1 MSAASRPECTVV
13 IPVYNSQDSVSRVA
27 EAVLAAFSGIGV
39 QLVLVDDGSHDESAR
54 VCRELAGRH
63 PGKVLFARLSRNF
76 GEHNAVLA
84 GLRLAAGRFVVVM
97 DDDGENRPEDARRLF
112 ERARE
117 TDSDLVYS
125 RYPERHHAWWRLAGS
140 RFNGWVA
147 GLLIRKP
154 KDLYLSSFKC
164 LSGWLA
170 EQVTRYEGPFP
181 YLDGLAL
188 QYAGRIEVVDCSH
201 APSER
206 AASNYNLHR
215 LGRLWLNMAVNFS
228 VAPLRLSSLLGVMM
242 VALGGVLTLEVVVE
256 RFAAG
261 PTPPGWAHLAVLVLV
276 FSGAQ
281 LIILGVIGEYLGRLF
296 LLANRLPQSAVRE
309 LVGAPLPEGAG
320 PVRDRA

>member
-1 MSAASRPECTVV
+1 MGIARPECSVV
-13 IPVYNSQDSVSRVA
+13 IPVYNSQGSAARVA
-27 EAVLAAFSGIGV
+27 EDVLAAFAGV
-39 QLVLVDDGSHDESAR
+39 SLQLVLVDDGSRDESAR

-117 TDSDLVYS
+117 TDADLVYS
-125 RYPERHHAWWRLAGS
+125 RYPGRHHAWWRLAGS

-164 LSGWLA
+164 LSGWLVS
-170 EQVTRYEGPFP
+170 QVTRYEGPFP

-188 QYAGRIEVVDCSH
+188 QYAGRIEVVDCAH

-206 AASNYNLHR
+206 AASNYNLRR

-228 VAPLRLSSLLGVMM
+228 VAPLRLSSLLGAGM
-242 VALGGVLTLEVVVE
+242 VALGGVLTAEVVVE
-256 RFAAG
+256 RFTSPS

-281 LIILGVIGEYLGRLF
+281 LLILGVIGEYLGRLF
-296 LLANRLPQSAVRE
+296 LMANRLPQSAVRE
-309 LVGAPLPEGAG
+309 LVGAQRPEDADVGS
-320 PVRDRA
+320 

>member
-1 MSAASRPECTVV
+1 MSPARPECSVV
-13 IPVYNSQDSVSRVA
+13 IPVYNSQGSAARVA
-27 EAVLAAFSGIGV
+27 EEVLAAFSGV
-39 QLVLVDDGSHDESAR
+39 SLQLVLVDDGSRDDSAR

-84 GLRLAAGRFVVVM
+84 GLRLAKGRYVVVM
-97 DDDGENRPEDARRLF
+97 DDDGENRPGDARRLF

-117 TDSDLVYS
+117 SDADLVYS
-125 RYPERHHAWWRLAGS
+125 RYPARHHAWWRLAGS

-164 LSGWLA
+164 LSGWLVA
-170 EQVTRYEGPFP
+170 QVTRYDGPYP

-188 QYAGRIEVVDCSH
+188 QYAGRIGVVDCAHS
-201 APSER
+201 PSER
-206 AASNYNLHR
+206 AASNYDLRR

-228 VAPLRLSSLLGVMM
+228 VAPLRLSSLLGAAM
-242 VALGGVLTLEVVVE
+242 VALGGILTAEVLIE
-256 RFAAG
+256 RFLG
-261 PTPPGWAHLAVLVLV
+261 KPTPPGWAHLAVLVLV

-281 LIILGVIGEYLGRLF
+281 LLILGVIGEYLGRLF
-296 LLANRLPQSAVRE
+296 LMANRLPQSAVRE
-309 LVGAPLPEGAG
+309 LVGADLPEDADVGS
-320 PVRDRA
+320 